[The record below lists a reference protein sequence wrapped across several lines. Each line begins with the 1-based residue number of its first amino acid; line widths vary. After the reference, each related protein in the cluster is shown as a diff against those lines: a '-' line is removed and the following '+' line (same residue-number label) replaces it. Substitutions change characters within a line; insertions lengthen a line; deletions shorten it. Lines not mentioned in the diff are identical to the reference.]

1 VKPRASIKQEESEAV
16 SPALD
21 SHADSS
27 KPEADRVA
35 NDVEDSRWSL
45 VCRPKVG
52 DRVVGGGFL
61 GVFKKM
67 HSE

>member
-1 VKPRASIKQEESEAV
+1 MKQEEPEAV
-16 SPALD
+16 SPALASD
-21 SHADSS
+21 ADPPQ
-27 KPEADRVA
+27 PEADRVA
-35 NDVEDSRWSL
+35 NDVDDSEWSL

-67 HSE
+67 RPE